1 MRGGVRLAVD
11 VGEVRIGVARSD
23 PSGTLAVPLE
33 TIRRGPGDLDRIA
46 ALAAE
51 SEAVEVV
58 VGLPVSLSGKEGPA
72 ASKVR
77 AFASDLARRLSPLPV
92 RLVDERLST
101 VGAHQAFRARGL
113 STRQTRGRVDQAA
126 AAIILQSAL
135 DAERSTGA
143 PPGAVVSAPEAG
155 ERKRT
160 GNGKDRQ

>member
-1 MRGGVRLAVD
+1 MRGGVRLGVD

-33 TIRRGPGDLDRIA
+33 TVRRGPGDLDRIA
-46 ALAAE
+46 ALAVEA
-51 SEAVEVV
+51 EAVEVV

-72 ASKVR
+72 ADKAR
-77 AFASDLARRLSPLPV
+77 AFARDLARRLDPLPV

-101 VGAHQAFRARGL
+101 VSAHQAFRAQGL
-113 STRQTRGRVDQAA
+113 STRSTRGRVDQAA
-126 AAIILQSAL
+126 AAIILQNAL

-143 PPGAVVSAPEAG
+143 PPGAVVSARATS

-160 GNGKDRQ
+160 ENGKDRQ